1 MEKRHLVIVDN
12 GKQSINSN
20 TQQYEVMS
28 VADCFINPSLKD
40 LNTIIKEICYNR
52 PASVQIL
59 LNEALDKIKSKA
71 TADKEQTN
79 EWVKTLANKNANKI
93 EENVEVVRFACNAR
107 GIEQIIEIF
116 EFEGVQR
123 NKLLK
128 LLDLPMHY
136 EYVRF
141 VKNNLYYYLQIIYT
155 PTISTNITIF

>member
-12 GKQSINSN
+12 GGQPINSD
-20 TQQYEVMS
+20 TQHYEVMS

-59 LNEALDKIKSKA
+59 LNEALDKIKNK
-71 TADKEQTN
+71 TIVDKEQTS
-79 EWVKTLANKNANKI
+79 EWVKTLANKNANVV
-93 EENVEVVRFACNAR
+93 ENGVDVVRFACNAR

-116 EFEGVQR
+116 EFGGITR

-128 LLDLPMHY
+128 LLDSPMHY

-141 VKNNLYYYLQIIYT
+141 AKNNLYYYFQIIYA